1 MQCEVIAQG
10 ALTNSKRAESFVK
23 GVYPTAL
30 KEGSGAIVWDI
41 HGKRYID
48 FICALGSNL
57 LGYGNE
63 EIIGVCVERLRKGV
77 TFSLGTTLEIELC
90 HKLKEFFPWT
100 EQFKFLKTGSEA
112 CTAAVRIARAKFH
125 GVIGK
130 SLVYSEGYHGF
141 HDEFVSLS
149 SPAAGV
155 TKHEYIRPLVFPNH
169 PDLTHAAAVIVEPV
183 ITDYSEPR
191 RQWLEWLRK
200 ECDRTGCVLIFDEVI
215 TGFRFQ
221 KHSVSKF
228 FAIHPDLICLG
239 KGIANG
245 LPLAVVGG
253 SRELMDNPL
262 YFVSSTFAGD
272 TLSIAAALKTM
283 ELLQSKLQIKTL
295 WDVGHRFQMSFNA
308 IAPES
313 IRIEGYPT
321 RGVFVGDEHF
331 RALFFQECSKAG
343 VLFGMSWFFSF
354 PHIHLVDQV
363 LAICRDVVIKIKTG
377 SVRLEGEMPKTPF
390 AQKMRG

>member
-1 MQCEVIAQG
+1 MARPTSTNFDAELYKMQCEVIAQG

-130 SLVYSEGYHGF
+130 SLVYSEG
-141 HDEFVSLS
+141 
-149 SPAAGV
+149 
-155 TKHEYIRPLVFPNH
+155 
-169 PDLTHAAAVIVEPV
+169 
-183 ITDYSEPR
+183 
-191 RQWLEWLRK
+191 
-200 ECDRTGCVLIFDEVI
+200 
-215 TGFRFQ
+215 
-221 KHSVSKF
+221 
-228 FAIHPDLICLG
+228 
-239 KGIANG
+239 
-245 LPLAVVGG
+245 
-253 SRELMDNPL
+253 
-262 YFVSSTFAGD
+262 
-272 TLSIAAALKTM
+272 
-283 ELLQSKLQIKTL
+283 
-295 WDVGHRFQMSFNA
+295 
-308 IAPES
+308 
-313 IRIEGYPT
+313 
-321 RGVFVGDEHF
+321 
-331 RALFFQECSKAG
+331 
-343 VLFGMSWFFSF
+343 
-354 PHIHLVDQV
+354 
-363 LAICRDVVIKIKTG
+363 
-377 SVRLEGEMPKTPF
+377 
-390 AQKMRG
+390 